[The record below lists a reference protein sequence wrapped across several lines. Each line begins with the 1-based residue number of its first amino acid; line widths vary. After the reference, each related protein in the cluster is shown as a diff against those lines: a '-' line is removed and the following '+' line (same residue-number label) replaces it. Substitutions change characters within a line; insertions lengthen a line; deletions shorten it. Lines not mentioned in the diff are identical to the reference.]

1 LAVARHGLLRGGH
14 RGAASTA
21 TDDDATAADG
31 IPAVVTG
38 CAR

>member
-21 TDDDATAADG
+21 TDDATAADG
-31 IPAVVTG
+31 IAAVVTG